1 MSDLLSEISP
11 GKMSHQERERF
22 QDMCLKLAGKPSNP
36 SGTGEVRC
44 KLNGREL
51 SVKDDYSKAYV
62 QTSDVETN
70 PDQIQGVVEDVEK
83 VHMSMLGDN
92 DQDETVAKTI
102 VVEGDEG
109 ELRLTNH
116 ESPAEGGKPFPN
128 RGR

>member
-1 MSDLLSEISP
+1 
-11 GKMSHQERERF
+11 
-22 QDMCLKLAGKPSNP
+22 MCLKLAGEPSNP

-44 KLNGREL
+44 KLGGREL
-51 SVKDDYSKAYV
+51 SVKEDYSRAYV

-102 VVEGDEG
+102 IVEGDEG

-116 ESPAEGGKPFPN
+116 EAPAEGGNPFPN
-128 RGR
+128 SGR